1 MSFVFACA
9 TIKVFNVKDNLKYKK
24 RGVLTATDSSVLVW
38 DQSTSFVKGF
48 KRITGLAILLC
59 AFLFNVENI
68 NAMGVKVRFWTTNR
82 DFIEITDSC
91 RVWVFSRDS
100 APINRTELI
109 QAEGSFILNK
119 ELTKDLIFEVKDHLD
134 EIHQVSLLHDPRR
147 TSEVYLNIGK
157 SEYTFFPG
165 WQPHPF
171 FPTKD
176 KYFIEIDYWK
186 LKSLYPTTSVEENLD
201 MVSEKLKS
209 VGFNAY
215 GRLKYQDV
223 YQFDTTKNIRAA
235 IEELHSLE
243 YLFIA
248 PLVYDGPYVPVYFLN
263 YAHVLF
269 DDALDASV
277 IEDILNELEGVQ
289 TIYSNNHN
297 RPVSWSEF
305 SKGQAYQVFFKPEA
319 VISLEF
325 LKELEQ
331 LAIKEGVLSLRTDI
345 GKQRVED

>member
-1 MSFVFACA
+1 MS
-9 TIKVFNVKDNLKYKK
+9 LKNKK
-24 RGVLTATDSSVLVW
+24 RSLLTLTDSSVLVLETN
-38 DQSTSFVKGF
+38 TSFVNVL
-48 KRITGLAILLC
+48 KRITGLAIFLCTFLL
-59 AFLFNVENI
+59 NVENI
-68 NAMGVKVRFWTTNR
+68 NAMELKVRYWTTNR
-82 DFIEITDSC
+82 DFTEITDSC

-100 APINRTELI
+100 TPMNRTELI
-109 QAEGSFILNK
+109 RAEGSFILNK
-119 ELTKDLIFEVKDHLD
+119 ELTRDLTFEIKDHLD

-215 GRLKYQDV
+215 GLLKYQDV

-235 IEELHSLE
+235 IEELHNLE

-331 LAIKEGVLSLRTDI
+331 LAKKEEVFSIRISI
-345 GKQRVED
+345 GAPIVED